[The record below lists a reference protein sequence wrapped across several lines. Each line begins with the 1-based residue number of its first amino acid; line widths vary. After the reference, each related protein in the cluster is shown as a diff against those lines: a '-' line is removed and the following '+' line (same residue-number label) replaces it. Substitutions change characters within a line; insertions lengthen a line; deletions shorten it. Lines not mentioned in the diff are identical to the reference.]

1 MTLVSNSKGT
11 IKEITYIHSMTYYV
25 GIKRDVYEEFI
36 IKFLC

>member
-1 MTLVSNSKGT
+1 MILVFNSKGI
-11 IKEITYIHSMTYYV
+11 IKEIIYIYLMIYYV